1 MGIIGN
7 IWVKLGL
14 KSDDFNK
21 GLDKAERRSRT
32 FGETIK
38 AVAAKVTALVAAF
51 RGVASSVRMINE
63 FEEANSRLAA
73 VLGTTID
80 KMGALVSSSLELGRK
95 TQYTAREVTGLQTEL
110 AKLGFAEPEI
120 LSMQESVLK
129 FAAAVGTDLPSAA
142 ARAGATMRGFGLT
155 AKETSDMLSV
165 MAVSTSKSALSFNYL
180 DSTLGKL
187 IPVTRAVGLDTRA
200 TISLLGTLAN
210 AGIDASSAGT
220 ALRRVMGEIGNS
232 SSKLVGALGKQP
244 RTMQELTD
252 GLLKLKQSG
261 MGVSEAFDMV
271 GKYAAPAFMALVNG
285 ADDCRD
291 LYAALQDT
299 DSALDDMYNT
309 MTNNVSG
316 AIRELKSAWEGFVL
330 SMRNSTGVLRVAITE
345 LRNTLSDVTYTLF
358 EDARNST
365 EASKYYDSLSRTIE
379 QTTNKA
385 YALEREYK
393 TIKEELTAKV
403 DKLDKNGLTRFFNS
417 ADLKEAKAELAGLE
431 EAYSRI
437 KGEIDGAGNSSRQFI
452 ADVADGTS
460 GIIDLERLLSDE
472 QTRKNQAEKGE
483 TEGIIN
489 SLRTQIEVKN
499 KLLGMAKDRTELIR
513 LQQELATLREQ
524 LAMYEALGKYAS
536 AGELPALT
544 GITGRAEPSMKIEI
558 DTSGVK
564 NAVKDLDIFSRKL
577 ALTEEDVEKYAT
589 EFNAAVQNGFVAALD
604 DLAEA
609 IGTGNWDASTMLKSL
624 LSPFADACIS
634 IGVLISGAGEAV
646 EGFKKALE
654 SLNGWVAIAAGA
666 ALVATGVGVKAALAG
681 IAHGNQAATG
691 GAGSSNPY
699 TYAGG
704 YGVNP
709 AYVNS
714 VPTQLDINVTGTIKG
729 QDIQLALDS
738 YNNNRRR

>member
-1 MGIIGN
+1 MGLIGN

-244 RTMQELTD
+244 RTMQELTA
-252 GLLKLKQSG
+252 GLLKLKESG

-403 DKLDKNGLTRFFNS
+403 GKLDKNGLTRFFNS

-452 ADVADGTS
+452 AEVADGTS

-536 AGELPALT
+536 AGELPALA

-589 EFNAAVQNGFVAALD
+589 EFNAAVQNGFVAALE

-624 LSPFADACIS
+624 LSPFAEACIS
-634 IGVLISGAGEAV
+634 IGVLVSGAGEAV

-681 IAHGNQAATG
+681 IAHGSQATG

>member
-1 MGIIGN
+1 
-7 IWVKLGL
+7 
-14 KSDDFNK
+14 
-21 GLDKAERRSRT
+21 
-32 FGETIK
+32 
-38 AVAAKVTALVAAF
+38 
-51 RGVASSVRMINE
+51 
-63 FEEANSRLAA
+63 
-73 VLGTTID
+73 
-80 KMGALVSSSLELGRK
+80 
-95 TQYTAREVTGLQTEL
+95 
-110 AKLGFAEPEI
+110 
-120 LSMQESVLK
+120 
-129 FAAAVGTDLPSAA
+129 
-142 ARAGATMRGFGLT
+142 
-155 AKETSDMLSV
+155 
-165 MAVSTSKSALSFNYL
+165 
-180 DSTLGKL
+180 
-187 IPVTRAVGLDTRA
+187 
-200 TISLLGTLAN
+200 
-210 AGIDASSAGT
+210 
-220 ALRRVMGEIGNS
+220 MGEIGNS

-244 RTMQELTD
+244 KTMQELTE

-261 MGVSEAFDMV
+261 MGVSDAFDMV

-299 DSALDDMYNT
+299 DTALDDMYNT

-316 AIRELKSAWEGFVL
+316 AIRELRSAWEGFIL
-330 SMRNSTGVLRVAITE
+330 SMRNSTGVLRVILTE
-345 LRNTLSDVTYTLF
+345 LKNSLSDITYSLF
-358 EDARNST
+358 EEARNST
-365 EASKYYDSLSRTIE
+365 EASKYYDTLSRTIE

-385 YALEREYK
+385 YALESAYK
-393 TIKEELTAKV
+393 KIKQELSEKV
-403 DKLDKNGLTRFFNS
+403 GSLDKNGLTRFFNK
-417 ADLKEAKAELAGLE
+417 AELKEAKAELAGLE
-431 EAYSRI
+431 EAYRRI
-437 KGEIDGAGNSSRQFI
+437 KGEIDGVGNASKQYV
-452 ADVADGTS
+452 AEVADGTND
-460 GIIDLERLLSDE
+460 IIDLERLLSDE
-472 QTRKNQAEKGE
+472 QKRKNQAEKEE

-499 KLLGMAKDRTELIR
+499 KLLGMAKDRSELIR

-536 AGELPALT
+536 AGELPALR
-544 GITGRAEPSMKIEI
+544 GITAQAEPSMKVEI

-564 NAVKDLDIFSRKL
+564 NAVNDLDIFSRKL

-609 IGTGNWDASTMLKSL
+609 IGTGDWDASKILKSL
-624 LSPFADACIS
+624 LNPFADACIS
-634 IGVLISGAGEAV
+634 VGILVSGAGEAI

-654 SLNGWVAIAAGA
+654 SLNGYVAIAAGA
-666 ALVATGVGVKAALAG
+666 ALVAVGVGVKAGLAA
-681 IAHGNQAATG
+681 IAHGSQAATG

>member
-1 MGIIGN
+1 MGLIGN

-299 DSALDDMYNT
+299 DTALDDMYNT

-403 DKLDKNGLTRFFNS
+403 DKLDKNGLPRFFNS

-472 QTRKNQAEKGE
+472 QTRKNQAEREE

-536 AGELPALT
+536 AGELPALA

-589 EFNAAVQNGFVAALD
+589 EFNAAVQNGFIAALD

-609 IGTGNWDASTMLKSL
+609 IGTGDWDASTILKSL
-624 LSPFADACIS
+624 LNPFADACIS
-634 IGVLISGAGEAV
+634 VGILVSGAGEAI

-654 SLNGWVAIAAGA
+654 NLNGYVAIAAGA
-666 ALVATGVGVKAALAG
+666 ALVAVGVGVKAGLAA
-681 IAHGNQAATG
+681 IAHGSQATG
-691 GAGSSNPY
+691 SGAASNPY

-704 YGVNP
+704 HGINP
-709 AYVNS
+709 AMVNS
-714 VPTQLDINVTGTIKG
+714 APTQLDINVTGTLRG

-738 YNNNRRR
+738 YNRNKRR

>member
-1 MGIIGN
+1 MGLIGN

-21 GLDKAERRSRT
+21 GLDKAEKRSKT

-51 RGVASSVRMINE
+51 RGVAASVKMINA
-63 FEEANSRLAA
+63 FEEANSKLAA

-120 LSMQESVLK
+120 LAMQESVLK

-187 IPVTRAVGLDTRA
+187 IPVTKAVGLDTRA

-244 RTMQELTD
+244 KTMQELTE

-299 DSALDDMYNT
+299 DTALDDMYNT

-316 AIRELKSAWEGFVL
+316 AIRELRSAWEGFIL
-330 SMRNSTGVLRVAITE
+330 SMRNSTGVLRVILTE
-345 LRNTLSDVTYTLF
+345 LKNSLSDITYSLF
-358 EDARNST
+358 EEARNST
-365 EASKYYDSLSRTIE
+365 EASKYYDTLSRTIE

-385 YALEREYK
+385 YALESAYK
-393 TIKEELTAKV
+393 KIKQELSEKV
-403 DKLDKNGLTRFFNS
+403 GSLDKNGLTRFFNK
-417 ADLKEAKAELAGLE
+417 AELKEAKAELAGLE
-431 EAYSRI
+431 EAYRRI
-437 KGEIDGAGNSSRQFI
+437 KGEIDGVGNASKQYV
-452 ADVADGTS
+452 AEVADGTND
-460 GIIDLERLLSDE
+460 IIDLERLLSDE
-472 QTRKNQAEKGE
+472 QKRKNQAEKEE

-499 KLLGMAKDRTELIR
+499 KLLGMAKDRSELIR
-513 LQQELATLREQ
+513 LQQELATLRDQ
-524 LAMYEALGKYAS
+524 LAMYEKLGKYQS
-536 AGELPALT
+536 VGELPALR
-544 GITGRAEPSMKIEI
+544 GITAQAEPSIKIGV
-558 DTSGVK
+558 DTSSLK
-564 NAVKDLDIFSRKL
+564 SAEKDFNIFTKKL
-577 ALTEEDVEKYAT
+577 SLSTEEVQQYAA

-609 IGTGNWDASTMLKSL
+609 IGTGDWDASKILKSL
-624 LSPFADACIS
+624 LNPFADACIS
-634 IGVLISGAGEAV
+634 VGILVSGAGEAI

-654 SLNGWVAIAAGA
+654 SLNGYAAIAAGA
-666 ALVATGVGVKAALAG
+666 ALVAVGVGVKAGLAALA
-681 IAHGNQAATG
+681 HGSQAAG
-691 GAGSSNPY
+691 SGAASNPY